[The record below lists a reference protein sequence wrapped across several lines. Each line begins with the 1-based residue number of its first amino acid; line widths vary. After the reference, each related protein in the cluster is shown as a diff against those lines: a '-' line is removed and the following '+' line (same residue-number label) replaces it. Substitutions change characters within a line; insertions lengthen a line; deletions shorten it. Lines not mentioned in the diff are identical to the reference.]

1 MENTLQSIDAVL
13 GIYELPGVVVER
25 LEDMIIREVQLLR
38 GQKVVVIE
46 DDVVQV
52 PLIVRSLVEDDEG
65 AFLENAPHLTVCPP
79 KVLLVVDVAR
89 FHCQTDRYVD
99 GWRELR
105 HP

>member
-1 MENTLQSIDAVL
+1 MLDLQFLGEEVIVDPRWKNTLQSIDAVL

-65 AFLENAPHLTVCPP
+65 AFLEMLLT
-79 KVLLVVDVAR
+79 
-89 FHCQTDRYVD
+89 
-99 GWRELR
+99 
-105 HP
+105 